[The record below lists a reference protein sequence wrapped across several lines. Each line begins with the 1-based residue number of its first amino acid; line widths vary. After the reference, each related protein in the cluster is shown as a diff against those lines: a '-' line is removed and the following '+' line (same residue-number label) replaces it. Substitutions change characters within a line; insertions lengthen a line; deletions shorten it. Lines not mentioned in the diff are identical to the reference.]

1 VCIVLIKQYH
11 TTAKMVQLT
20 RIKRRLSDAV
30 ADPAQAAKQGGK
42 QMQRFALL
50 LWNEIPAWQQEDN
63 KLSKADI
70 GETTTLSLPLC
81 V

>member
-1 VCIVLIKQYH
+1 VLIKQYH
-11 TTAKMVQLT
+11 TSAKMVQLT
-20 RIKRRLSDAV
+20 CIKRRLSDAV

-63 KLSKADI
+63 KFIES
-70 GETTTLSLPLC
+70 GYR
-81 V
+81 